1 MDTYIFN
8 AYQSYRGVAGASE
21 FQQKTMI
28 NLLFNFILSFE
39 LFGAFDAAMV
49 CAIFCCVTAIDMAV
63 LFEEFI
69 LTPVFSSIIEEKMD
83 RFIDIA
89 VSLDLLIESKDSMSK
104 EFYEEE
110 IKKNGGKKFLY
121 IAEAYEH
128 ICSLLNIDA
137 DKISIKFHVYEK
149 DIHDG
154 KLGSTKIYEE
164 EKVRIDV
171 NLTGDLRTD
180 LDTVAHELRHVWQY
194 FTLSTNAWEHA
205 METYGVEYYN
215 HPLEID
221 ARDFA
226 RNYVSI
232 NI

>member
-21 FQQKTMI
+21 FQQKIMMD
-28 NLLFNFILSFE
+28 LFNFVLSFE

-49 CAIFCCVTAIDMAV
+49 CAIFCCVTAIDMTV
-63 LFEEFI
+63 VFSEFI
-69 LTPVFSSIIEEKMD
+69 LTPILSSIIEEKMD

-89 VSLDLLIESKDSMSK
+89 VSLSLLIESKGSMSK
-104 EFYEEE
+104 EFYENE
-110 IKKNGGKKFLY
+110 IKRNGGKKFLV
-121 IAEAYEH
+121 IADAYEH
-128 ICSLLNIDA
+128 ICSLLNIDV
-137 DKISIKFHVYEK
+137 DKISVKFHVYEK
-149 DIHDG
+149 DIHGG
-154 KLGSTKIYEE
+154 KLGSTTINKVEKIA
-164 EKVRIDV
+164 RIDV
-171 NLTGDLRTD
+171 NLTGDLKID

-194 FTLSTNAWEHA
+194 LTLSPNAWEEA
-205 METYGVEYYN
+205 MEIYNDLYWN
-215 HPLEID
+215 HPLEVD